1 MEYILIIIICAAVV
15 YAVIKGKKQRR
26 EKSRKKMLSDEL
38 ARLKQMN
45 VDLDVEGY
53 IKEEKKAMAYPENR
67 AIMHTMQMN
76 LVAAYINNAQYEEAV
91 KCLKQFDLSQLP
103 EDFKILYHHN
113 LLFAYW
119 MMDLQKFGEQLDDSW
134 SVLEKHCDEEQW
146 KPILKIIQVLIDL
159 YKEQV
164 DEAEKHI
171 RQLPAPNSDHAAS
184 LQDMLWCELYI
195 RTNRLGKAKSSIEKI
210 SGRKNFPI
218 MFEWIDKK
226 NAELKNKG
234 LNHEETKKEV
244 NE

>member
-1 MEYILIIIICAAVV
+1 MEYILIIIICAVVV

-26 EKSRKKMLSDEL
+26 EKSRKKMLIDEL

-53 IKEEKKAMAYPENR
+53 IKEEKKAMAYPENHE
-67 AIMHTMQMN
+67 IMHTMQMN

-91 KCLKQFDLSQLP
+91 NCLKQFDLSQLP

-119 MMDLQKFGEQLDDSW
+119 MMDLMKFGDQLDESW

-159 YKEQV
+159 YKEQFG
-164 DEAEKHI
+164 EAEKHI

-184 LQDMLWCELYI
+184 LQDMLWCELYL
-195 RTNRLGKAKSSIEKI
+195 RTGRMGKVKSYMEKI
-210 SGRKNFPI
+210 KERKNFPI
-218 MFEWIDKK
+218 MFEWINKK
-226 NAELKNKG
+226 NIELKNKG

>member
-53 IKEEKKAMAYPENR
+53 IKEEKKAMTYPENHE
-67 AIMHTMQMN
+67 IMHTMQMN

-91 KCLKQFDLSQLP
+91 KCLKQFDLSKLP
-103 EDFKILYHHN
+103 EDFVVLYHHN

-119 MMDLQKFGEQLDDSW
+119 MMDSMKFGKQLDESW
-134 SVLEKHCDEEQW
+134 SVLEKYCDEEQW

-159 YKEQV
+159 YKEEV

-171 RQLPAPNSDHAAS
+171 RQLSAPNSDHAAS
-184 LQDMLWCELYI
+184 LRDMLWCELYI
-195 RTNRLGKAKSSIEKI
+195 STNRIGKAKNCIEKI
-210 SGRKNFPI
+210 SGRNNFPI
-218 MFEWIDKK
+218 MHEWMKRK
-226 NAELKNKG
+226 NDDLKNKG

-244 NE
+244 NV

>member
-67 AIMHTMQMN
+67 EILHTMQMN
-76 LVAAYINNAQYEEAV
+76 LVAAYINNAQYEEAIH
-91 KCLKQFDLSQLP
+91 CLNQLDLSKLP
-103 EDFKILYHHN
+103 EDFVVLYHHN

-119 MMDLQKFGEQLDDSW
+119 MMDSMKFGEQLDESW
-134 SVLEKHCDEEQW
+134 SILGKYCDEEQW

-159 YKEQV
+159 YKKEV

-171 RQLPAPNSDHAAS
+171 RQLSAPNSDHAAS

-195 RTNRLGKAKSSIEKI
+195 STNRIGKAKNCIEKI
-210 SGRKNFPI
+210 SGRNNFPI
-218 MFEWIDKK
+218 MLEWMKRK
-226 NAELKNKG
+226 NDELKNKG

>member
-1 MEYILIIIICAAVV
+1 MEYILIIIIVAVV
-15 YAVIKGKKQRR
+15 VFTVMKGKKQRR

-53 IKEEKKAMAYPENR
+53 IKEEKKAIAYPENHE
-67 AIMHTMQMN
+67 IMHTMQMN

-91 KCLKQFDLSQLP
+91 RLLMQFDLNKLP
-103 EDFKILYHHN
+103 EDFKVLYHHN

-119 MMDLQKFGEQLDDSW
+119 MYDQAKFGEQLDDSW
-134 SVLEKHCDEEQW
+134 LVLEPHCDEEQW
-146 KPILKIIQVLIDL
+146 KSILKIIQVLIDL
-159 YKEQV
+159 YKKQV

-171 RQLPAPNSDHAAS
+171 RQLPAPNSVHAAS
-184 LQDMLWCELYI
+184 LQDMLWCELYLQTG
-195 RTNRLGKAKSSIEKI
+195 RMGKAKSYMEKI
-210 SGRKNFPI
+210 KERKNFPI
-218 MFEWIDKK
+218 MFEWLERK
-226 NAELKNKG
+226 NVELKNKG

>member
-67 AIMHTMQMN
+67 EIMHTMQMN
-76 LVAAYINNAQYEEAV
+76 LVAAYINNAQYEEAIH
-91 KCLKQFDLSQLP
+91 CLNQLDLSKLP
-103 EDFKILYHHN
+103 EDFVVLYHHN

-119 MMDLQKFGEQLDDSW
+119 MMDSMKFGEQLDESW
-134 SVLEKHCDEEQW
+134 SILGKYCDEEQW

-159 YKEQV
+159 YKKEV

-171 RQLPAPNSDHAAS
+171 RQLSAPNSDHAAS

-195 RTNRLGKAKSSIEKI
+195 STNRIGKAKNCIEKI
-210 SGRKNFPI
+210 SGRNNFPI
-218 MFEWIDKK
+218 MLEWMKRK
-226 NAELKNKG
+226 NDELKNKG